1 MIGLAVLVAL
11 GGAFGVHLLYTGLV
25 MGRRDLGMV
34 GSARADGRSGLR
46 RATARGRVHEWM
58 TQAGLDDVKP
68 SEFLGMMLVLF
79 VLSAGALFAVFGGP
93 VPALLGGLFA
103 AVLPVAGSR
112 ARRER
117 RRTDAQEAWPR
128 MIEEIR
134 LLTGSVGRSIPQALF
149 EVGARA
155 PVELRPAF
163 QATQREWLLST
174 DFERTVAVLEA
185 RLADPTADV
194 VCETLLVAHEVGG
207 HDVDRVLESLA
218 ADRIQDLQGRK
229 DARSRQAGAR
239 FARRFV
245 LLVPMG
251 MALAGLG
258 IGNGRAAYQTATG
271 QAAVVVALAMIGGC
285 WWWAGRIMRLPSE
298 QRIFV
303 AGGRSLGT
311 DSAATPAAWAPRSR
325 ARRSALRRP
334 WEPR

>member
-1 MIGLAVLVAL
+1 MTGRAVLVAL
-11 GGAFGVHLLYTGLV
+11 LGAYGIHLLYTGAV
-25 MGRRDLGMV
+25 MGWRGLGW
-34 GSARADGRSGLR
+34 GSARSGPRSGLR
-46 RATARGRVHEWM
+46 RAGARGRVKEWM
-58 TQAGLDDVKP
+58 TQAGLDEVKP
-68 SEFLGMMLVLF
+68 SEFLTMMLVLF
-79 VLSAGALFAVFGGP
+79 VLTAGCLFAVFGGV
-93 VPALLGGLFA
+93 VPAVLGGLFA
-103 AVLPVAGSR
+103 ALFPVAGSR

-117 RRTDAQEAWPR
+117 RRSEAQEAWPR

-155 PVELRPAF
+155 PAELRPAF
-163 QATQREWLLST
+163 QATHREWLLST
-174 DFERTVAVLEA
+174 DFERTVAVLED

-207 HDVDRVLESLA
+207 SDVDRVLESLA

-245 LLVPMG
+245 LLVPLG

-258 IGNGRAAYQTATG
+258 IGNGRAAYQTAAG
-271 QAAVVVALAMIGGC
+271 QTAVVVALAMIAGC
-285 WWWAGRIMRLPSE
+285 WWWAGRIMRLPDE

-303 AGGRSLGT
+303 AGGRANGRARAGARLAS
-311 DSAATPAAWAPRSR
+311 SRPRSPAVGSAGR
-325 ARRSALRRP
+325 ARGRLR
-334 WEPR
+334 